1 MEHEQHHQTRN
12 ERKEMKIDIPETT
25 ISEALDRWNVKALVK
40 FVSKKEYAEQL
51 LQGKPY
57 LQAIEE
63 FRATEQ
69 GDGRA
74 DPCEGLVSP
83 IMGANMDRAVYC
95 MTRISDLHFG
105 RFLQSPDGQR
115 VRNEF
120 AQGGAAV
127 LIKDPVEFLKRFQ
140 DSEPE
145 GIGFGPIVYD
155 GCLFETKTALAHWK
169 DAASIVPYHKN
180 QTYAYQ
186 HEFRI
191 VTGHDCKM
199 KIEMREIDGEEH
211 PIGLGHEPYNSLD
224 IGRIDDIA
232 ELIPFK

>member
-1 MEHEQHHQTRN
+1 
-12 ERKEMKIDIPETT
+12 MKINIPETT
-25 ISEALDRWNVKALVK
+25 IAEALDRWNVKALVK
-40 FVSKKEYAEQL
+40 FVSKKKYAEQL

-63 FRATEQ
+63 FRAAEQ

-74 DPCEGLVSP
+74 DLREGLVSP
-83 IMGANMDRAVYC
+83 IMGANMDRAIYC
-95 MTRISDLHFG
+95 MTRIRDLDFDS
-105 RFLQSPDGQR
+105 FLQSPDGQR
-115 VRNEF
+115 IKNEF

-127 LIKDPVEFLKRFQ
+127 LIKDPVEFLSRFQ

-145 GIGFGPIVYD
+145 GIGFGPVVYD
-155 GCLFETKTALAHWK
+155 GSLFDPKTALANWK
-169 DAASIVPYHKN
+169 DATSIVPYHKN
-180 QTYAYQ
+180 RAYAYQ

-199 KIEMREIDGEEH
+199 NIEMGEIDGEKH
-211 PIGLGHEPYNSLD
+211 PIGLGHEPYTSLD
-224 IGRIDDIA
+224 IGRIDDIS

>member
-1 MEHEQHHQTRN
+1 
-12 ERKEMKIDIPETT
+12 MKINIPKTT
-25 ISEALDRWNVKALVK
+25 IAETLDRWDVKALIK
-40 FVSKKEYAEQL
+40 FVSRKEYAEQL

-74 DPCEGLVSP
+74 DPCEGLISP

-95 MTRISDLHFG
+95 MTRISDLDFD

-115 VRNEF
+115 IKYEF
-120 AQGGAAV
+120 AQEGAAV
-127 LIKDPVEFLKRFQ
+127 LIKDPVEFLSRFQ

-145 GIGFGPIVYD
+145 GIGFGPVVYD
-155 GCLFETKTALAHWK
+155 GSLFNSKVALANWK
-169 DAASIVPYHKN
+169 DATRIVPYHKN
-180 QTYAYQ
+180 RTYAYQ

-199 KIEMREIDGEEH
+199 NIEMRENDGEEH
-211 PIGLGHEPYNSLD
+211 PIRLGREPYNSLD

-232 ELIPFK
+232 ELSPFK